1 MPFLV
6 NHPKIAMLVLT
17 YLVLAPCVLRWSH
30 DAPDFWRNILRA
42 ILVSAILSAQ
52 EPSILAPVFRHGI
65 RWFTISIML
74 FAIGQPHVA
83 QPKSEIGFFYHDEL

>member
-6 NHPKIAMLVLT
+6 NHLEIVWLVRT
-17 YLVLAPCVLRWSH
+17 YLVLAPCVLRWAH
-30 DAPDFWRNILRA
+30 DAPDFRRNILRA

-52 EPSILAPVFRHGI
+52 EPSILAPVFGHGI

-74 FAIGQPHVA
+74 FAIGQPHVV